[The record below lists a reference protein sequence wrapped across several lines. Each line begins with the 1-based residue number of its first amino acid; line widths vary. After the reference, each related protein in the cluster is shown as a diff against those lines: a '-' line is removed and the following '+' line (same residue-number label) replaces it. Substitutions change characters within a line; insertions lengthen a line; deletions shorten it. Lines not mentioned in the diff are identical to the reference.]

1 MDLTKLAI
9 SLVRGYQKY
18 ISPLFPPSCRY
29 QPTCS
34 QYTIQAIEKH
44 GTLKGAVMGLA
55 RIIRCNPFV
64 QGGYD
69 EVPDYFTLR
78 RNPDSQAQYE
88 ADQSLTRE
96 DLIDLLLAD
105 YQKDLVYNDQPLEEF
120 LDQRLNYRK
129 LDLGLL
135 DEDYLDGMRAYTED
149 LGLSQANFSLVQV
162 QKVKDQETPPKGD
175 PTSLVNQALGGGS
188 ASYLLLED
196 QVGILDGSPDYF
208 ALDLVLAFGVR
219 EVDVQD
225 KSSRLLHYLRV
236 LDQVQ
241 V

>member
-29 QPTCS
+29 RPTCS

-44 GTLKGAVMGLA
+44 GTLKGTVMGLA

-78 RNPDSQAQYE
+78 RNPESQAQYE
-88 ADQSLTRE
+88 ADQSLSRK

-105 YQKDLVYNDQPLEEF
+105 YQEDLVYNDQPLEEF

-129 LDLGLL
+129 LDLDLL
-135 DEDYLDGMRAYTED
+135 EDSYFDDMLGYTDD
-149 LGLSQANFSLVQV
+149 LGLSQAHFSLVQV
-162 QKVKDQETPPKGD
+162 QKIKDQESSPKGD

-188 ASYLLLED
+188 ASYLFLED
-196 QVGILDGSPDYF
+196 QLGVLDGSPDQL